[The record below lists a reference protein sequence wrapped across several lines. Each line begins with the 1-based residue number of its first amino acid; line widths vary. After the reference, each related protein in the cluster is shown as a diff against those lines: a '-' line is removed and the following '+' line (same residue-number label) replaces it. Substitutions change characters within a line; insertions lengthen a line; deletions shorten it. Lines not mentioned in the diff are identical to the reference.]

1 MARGPRI
8 DQETIFRWRL
18 AFGASIR
25 HARESRKL
33 TQADVASELE
43 WARASVAA
51 IERGR
56 QGVSCDQLLQ
66 LAALFG
72 LDIAE
77 LLPVVLF
84 RPGSVRLAG

>member
-1 MARGPRI
+1 MRGPRLS
-8 DQETIFRWRL
+8 QEDVFRWRI
-18 AFGASIR
+18 AIGEAIR

-33 TQADVASELE
+33 TQADLASELE
-43 WARASVAA
+43 WARATVAA

-66 LAALFG
+66 LASLFG
-72 LDIAE
+72 LEVTE

-84 RPGSVRLAG
+84 RPGSLRLAS

>member
-1 MARGPRI
+1 MAHGPRL
-8 DQETIFRWRL
+8 DQETLFTWRIAL
-18 AFGASIR
+18 GQAIR

-43 WARASVAA
+43 WARATVAA

-56 QGVSCDQLLQ
+56 QAVSCDQLLQ
-66 LAALFG
+66 LAFLFG
-72 LDIAE
+72 LDVTE

-84 RPGSVRLAG
+84 RPGSRRVA